1 MTEEHQSTV
10 LELKQRHAREVKEL
24 SEKHADEKIAFQTE
38 LESLTERM
46 MNSASPDGQTTHLM
60 ERAQEQLQQIR
71 DDQQAKLTQEQQKLA
86 AVQAELEDLKAE
98 HQQKQEQITEL
109 QA

>member
-10 LELKQRHAREVKEL
+10 QKLKHRHAREVKEL
-24 SEKHADEKIAFQTE
+24 SDKHADEKIAFQTE

-46 MNSASPDGQTTHLM
+46 MNSASPDGHSTELM
-60 ERAQEQLQQIR
+60 ERAQEQLNQIR

-86 AVQAELEDLKAE
+86 AVQAELEDLKEE
-98 HQQKQEQITEL
+98 HQQKQD
-109 QA
+109 